1 MARKRTGIL
10 AKEKG
15 MRVYSDEFVNQ
26 FKNAVPGGSLVE
38 TLALRHDPQ
47 VARFKEQLETWY
59 ADIPRDVQKVIL
71 QPLRSKQDEEFY
83 QAFFSLALQRFIM
96 RSGWR
101 STFRPYEDSQPT
113 FRVTAPNPPIEFDME
128 VAAVAPRAAGGKER
142 KVQLL
147 MAELASIDSQ
157 FVFAVHVRRW
167 LPEDFDPSKV
177 RAALEQWL
185 TELSKDEQY
194 ASRRAQYLDDR
205 IDIEFAILAKADQ
218 PGSNCIGLWL
228 APLDVEEH
236 FEALNQAT
244 EAAIAK
250 ARQIQDPGRRPF
262 VVSLC
267 HGDTWGMVE
276 NTIMHALYGKPRS
289 IRARSGFGG
298 GRRKVYDY
306 SKTFRKAVFNRPG
319 NELLSAVLFI
329 EAHWHQGEI
338 QYDMRVFHNPWAA
351 TPLSLDLFGI
361 LPQLVPAP
369 QQASNGNQPSPL
381 LSWRNQM
388 KQLVS
393 LAE

>member
-1 MARKRTGIL
+1 
-10 AKEKG
+10 
-15 MRVYSDEFVNQ
+15 MRVYSEDFVSQ
-26 FKNAVPGGSLVE
+26 IRSAAPGGSLVE

-59 ADIPRDVQKVIL
+59 ADAGRDAQKLLL
-71 QPLRSKQDEEFY
+71 QPLRSRQDEEFY
-83 QAFFSLALQRFIM
+83 QAFFSLALQRFVT

-101 STFRPYEDSQPT
+101 STFRPYEENEPT
-113 FRVTAPNPPIEFDME
+113 FRISTGTPPVELDME

-147 MAELASIDSQ
+147 MAELASIDSH

-167 LPEDFDPSKV
+167 LPEDFDPAKV

-185 TELSKDEQY
+185 GELSKDEQY

-205 IDIEFAILAKADQ
+205 IDIEFAILSKAEE
-218 PGSNCIGLWL
+218 PRSNCIGLWL

-236 FEALNQAT
+236 FEALNTAT
-244 EAAIAK
+244 EKALAK
-250 ARQIQDPGRRPF
+250 ARQEQRPPDRPY
-262 VVSLC
+262 VIALC

-306 SKTFRKAVFNRPG
+306 SKTFRKMLYNRPG
-319 NELLSAVLFI
+319 NEMLSAVLFI

-338 QYDMRVFHNPWAA
+338 QYDMRVFHNPWTSA
-351 TPLSLDLFGI
+351 PLSLETFGI

-369 QQASNGNQPSPL
+369 QQAAGNQPSPL

-393 LAE
+393 LGD

>member
-1 MARKRTGIL
+1 ML
-10 AKEKG
+10 AEG
-15 MRVYSDEFVNQ
+15 QRLFVRVYSEEFVSQ
-26 FKNAVPGGSLVE
+26 FKGAVPSGSLVE

-47 VARFKEQLETWY
+47 VARFKEQLESWY
-59 ADIPRDVQKVIL
+59 AETGRDAQKLLL
-71 QPLRSKQDEEFY
+71 QPLRSRQDDEFY
-83 QAFFSLALQRFIM
+83 QAFFSLALQRFVA

-101 STFRPYEDSQPT
+101 SVFRPYEEGAPT
-113 FRVTAPNPPIEFDME
+113 FRITAGNPPVEFDME

-147 MAELASIDSQ
+147 MAELSSIESH

-167 LPEDFDPSKV
+167 LPEDFDPAKV

-185 TELSKDEQY
+185 SELSKDEQY

-205 IDIEFAILAKADQ
+205 IDIEFAILYKAEQ
-218 PGSNCIGLWL
+218 HAANCIGLWL

-236 FEALNQAT
+236 FEALNQST
-244 EAAIAK
+244 EAALTKIRAAEASK
-250 ARQIQDPGRRPF
+250 RPY
-262 VVSLC
+262 VVALC

-306 SKTFRKAVFNRPG
+306 SKTFRKAIFNRPG
-319 NELLSAVLFI
+319 NEVLSAVLFI

-351 TPLSLDLFGI
+351 TPLSLDYFGI

-369 QQASNGNQPSPL
+369 MQATQSNQPQPL

-393 LAE
+393 LGD

>member
-1 MARKRTGIL
+1 
-10 AKEKG
+10 
-15 MRVYSDEFVNQ
+15 MRVYSEDFVST
-26 FKNAVPGGSLVE
+26 FKNAVPSGSLVE

-47 VARFKEQLETWY
+47 VARFKEQLEAWY
-59 ADIPRDVQKVIL
+59 ADASREAQKLLL
-71 QPLRSKQDEEFY
+71 QPLRSRQDEEFY
-83 QAFFSLALQRFIM
+83 QAFFSLALQRYIA

-101 STFRPYEDSQPT
+101 STFRPYEETQPT
-113 FRVTAPNPPIEFDME
+113 FRITGGSPAVEFDME
-128 VAAVAPRAAGGKER
+128 VSAVAPRASGGKER

-147 MAELASIDSQ
+147 LSELSSIESH

-167 LPEDFDPSKV
+167 LPEDFDPAKV

-205 IDIEFAILAKADQ
+205 IDIEFAILYKAGEQ
-218 PGSNCIGLWL
+218 GPNCIGLWL

-236 FEALNQAT
+236 FDALNAAT
-244 EAAIAK
+244 EAALTKVK
-250 ARQIQDPGRRPF
+250 ATDDGTRRPY
-262 VVSLC
+262 VVALC

-306 SKTFRKAVFNRPG
+306 SKTFRKALFNRPG
-319 NELLSAVLFI
+319 NEMLSAVLFI

-351 TPLSLDLFGI
+351 SPLSLDLYGI

-369 QQASNGNQPSPL
+369 VQAAAANAPAPV

-393 LAE
+393 LTD